1 MTKKIIGIIEK
12 ITLIGRNGK
21 KKETSAKID
30 TGASRSSIDTRIA
43 SELRLG
49 PIVKTRLIK
58 SANGSSLRPVI
69 EARIKI
75 DGQILDTQFTL
86 ANRKHMKYK
95 VLIGLNTLQKGE
107 FLVDPEKNKC
117 KK

>member
-1 MTKKIIGIIEK
+1 MNKKIIGIIEK
-12 ITLIGRNGK
+12 VSLIGRNEK
-21 KKETSAKID
+21 KKDMLAKID

-43 SELRLG
+43 SELKLG

-69 EARIKI
+69 EAKIRI
-75 DGQILDTQFTL
+75 DGQTLDTQFTL

-95 VLIGLNTLQKGE
+95 VLIGLNTLQKGD

-117 KK
+117 KR